1 MFYGQGL
8 SDPAERRYLQEA
20 LARFQK
26 IFGRIFAGDNVI
38 LFGRNLGWRRNERFM
53 AAFRENARTQQEQA
67 LELRL
72 NTLSWAVEQALHVA
86 GDFVEC
92 GVFRGFSSAVLCAY
106 LDFAL
111 VPRRFWLY
119 DTFAGIP
126 ESFDTEKHNS
136 PTLAEPG
143 LYETVVNRF
152 RPYPNVNVVRGVIP
166 DVFAEGA
173 PERIAFLHIDLNS
186 SKSEIAALEG
196 LFDRVSSGGVIVFDD
211 YGWAAYAAQQLA
223 EDAWMATRGH
233 RILELPTG
241 QGLLVKH

>member
-1 MFYGQGL
+1 MFYGRGL
-8 SDPAERRYLQEA
+8 GDPAERTFLQEA
-20 LARFQK
+20 LVRFQK
-26 IFGRIFAGDNVI
+26 IFGRMFAGDNVI
-38 LFGRNLGWRRNERFM
+38 LLGRTMGWRRNERFV
-53 AAFRENARTQQEQA
+53 AALRDNAHTAQEQA

-72 NTLSWAVEQALHVA
+72 NTLAWAAEQALHVE

-106 LDFAL
+106 LDFARL
-111 VPRRFWLY
+111 PRRFWLY

-126 ESFDTEKHNS
+126 EGFDVEQHNS

-143 LYETVVNRF
+143 LYEKVVERF
-152 RPYPNVNVVRGVIP
+152 RPYPNVSVMRGVIP
-166 DVFAEGA
+166 DVFAQGA

-186 SKSEIAALEG
+186 SKSEVAALDS
-196 LFDRVSSGGVIVFDD
+196 LFDRVSSGGVVVFDD
-211 YGWAAYAAQQLA
+211 YGWAAYVAQQLA
-223 EDAWMATRGH
+223 EDAWMATRNH